1 MFILKKAEEISQQAI
16 TANHMNPI
24 QVETQRVDQAG
35 TNYLVR
41 VAKSLVAKGAA
52 PRSSKPK
59 NPFLPYEE
67 ELFVS
72 QLGPDHVCLL
82 NKYPVIANHLL
93 VITRQFEPQ
102 ESLLTLNDF
111 TAMTRLLQQADGLM
125 FYNSGINA
133 GASQAHKHMQW
144 VPRQLDESQERL
156 PLEPGE
162 KPLPFHHCWFALNQL
177 DASAIYGLYQQG
189 LSELQWREGRAY
201 NLLFTRQWLM
211 LVPRCQATW
220 QQISLNSLA
229 FVGSFFVKDESQA
242 NQLRHGGFAQALAA
256 VSGWPENNTQNGIA
270 THVCPPLVK

>member
-1 MFILKKAEEISQQAI
+1 MFILKKAEEISQKAI
-16 TANHMNPI
+16 AANHMNPI
-24 QVETQRVDQAG
+24 QVKTQRVDQAG

-41 VAKSLVAKGAA
+41 VAKSLAAKGAV
-52 PRSSKPK
+52 PRDPKPR

-102 ESLLTLNDF
+102 ESLLTLSDF
-111 TAMTRLLQQADGLM
+111 TAMTSLLQQEDGLM

-144 VPRQLDESQERL
+144 VPRYLDEPHEQL
-156 PLEPGE
+156 PLEPG
-162 KPLPFHHCWFALNQL
+162 KKTLPFPHCWFALNQL
-177 DASAIYGLYQQG
+177 DASAIYALYQQG
-189 LSELQWREGRAY
+189 LAELQWREGRAY
-201 NLLFTRQWLM
+201 NLLFTRHWLM
-211 LVPRCQATW
+211 LVPRCQAAW

-229 FVGSFFVKDESQA
+229 FVGSFFVKDEAQA
-242 NQLRHGGFAQALAA
+242 NQLRHGGFAKALAA
-256 VSGWPENNTQNGIA
+256 VSGWPDD
-270 THVCPPLVK
+270 V

>member
-1 MFILKKAEEISQQAI
+1 MFMLKKAEEISQQAI
-16 TANHMNPI
+16 FASHMAPI
-24 QVETQRVDQAG
+24 QVENQRIDQAG

-41 VAKSLVAKGAA
+41 VAKSLGAKSTASNSTKG
-52 PRSSKPK
+52 R

-72 QLGPDHVCLL
+72 RLGLDHVCLL

-111 TAMTRLLQQADGLM
+111 TAMAELLRQADGLM
-125 FYNSGINA
+125 FYNSGIDA

-144 VPRQLDESQERL
+144 VPRYLDEQHEQL
-156 PLEPGE
+156 PLEPGA
-162 KPLPFHHCWFALNQL
+162 KPLPFPHCWFALDRL
-177 DASAIYGLYQQG
+177 DASAIYALYQQG
-189 LSELQWREGRAY
+189 LATLQWREGLAY

-211 LVPRCQATW
+211 LVPRCQAAW

-229 FVGSFFVKDESQA
+229 FVGSFFVKDEGQA
-242 NQLRHGGFAQALAA
+242 NQLRQCGFAQALAA
-256 VSGWPENNTQNGIA
+256 VSGWPATNPQGNIA
-270 THVCPPLVK
+270 THVRPTLVK